1 MEPIELEEI
10 EHSVPTTVTK
20 ASLAEYIP
28 EFLRNETK
36 GHENPVY
43 LLAFTACA
51 TYRNKYGGP
60 NVQNQDICT
69 RIRESSYRPRC
80 RDCGLDYEQEGVTM
94 ESVIHECDRRKITF
108 DLKKE

>member
-1 MEPIELEEI
+1 MKPIELEEI
-10 EHSVPTTVTK
+10 EHSVPTTITK

-36 GHENPVY
+36 RYENPVY

-51 TYRNKYGGP
+51 TYRNKLGVV

-69 RIRESSYRPRC
+69 RIRETRDAPRC
-80 RDCGLDYEQEGVTM
+80 RDCGIDYDQGDITM
-94 ESVIHECDRRKITF
+94 ESIIHECDRRKITF